1 MGLCLLGTHTCL
13 EVHELP
19 FQLSCS
25 QHEGAGKFALMQW
38 DGKAQAFKKVK
49 DWTGPNDP
57 KAIRTQIVESAAKY
71 AEENKI
77 TPKKCT

>member
-1 MGLCLLGTHTCL
+1 
-13 EVHELP
+13 
-19 FQLSCS
+19 
-25 QHEGAGKFALMQW
+25 MQW

-57 KAIRTQIVESAAKY
+57 AAIRTQIVESAAKY

-77 TPKKCT
+77 TPKKCS